1 MSTSVPGT
9 SSHFGVSGEG
19 RAPIAAMKG
28 TGCALRFVW
37 PVTAFLLMAS
47 PALFAQGSARA
58 QKPVMLDEVVVDA
71 SKTHTLFMGAD
82 ISVNLDK
89 DIYPVRDV
97 AGTSW
102 VIDINGKDKVV
113 SAKKGPLNL
122 KITPTLKLTEVAATI
137 VGFNKVAAYSFENDP
152 SVLITRGLSQSAS
165 TNAMLL
171 GVSADAEHKADTA
184 ANKAL
189 GDAALFVGADSQF
202 GDAALKYG
210 SETLPAVTHPGK
222 VVLIPGGSYRLPS
235 GATDFNLPEFQAGTI
250 LVANQAATAAQI
262 QTTNGNEPVGSLVT
276 KGHDAMDVDFD
287 IASAHPLQNPYI
299 VTMARIRTPGS
310 KPGYIQNHI
319 YARALDP
326 IDKHFTHV
334 HFSEEG
340 FPFEYELVDFQV
352 HLYNRGVEIATNLAA
367 NRVELTRDEAF
378 EYVKMEYVSA
388 HKADTLPAVP
398 AMGRLPSELPNRIA
412 AGKYTETYFVQVNK
426 DGLGREVYEDRLCT
440 KKVDDAFLASVVAG
454 LRFKPALAGGTPVD
468 GVAAVNLT
476 KLQF

>member
-1 MSTSVPGT
+1 MIPRPQPARIARLLLPV
-9 SSHFGVSGEG
+9 VLAAASGH
-19 RAPIAAMKG
+19 AAE
-28 TGCALRFVW
+28 TG
-37 PVTAFLLMAS
+37 
-47 PALFAQGSARA
+47 ARD
-58 QKPVMLDEVVVDA
+58 QKPVLLDQVVVDA

-137 VGFNKVAAYSFENDP
+137 VGFRKEAAYSYENDP
-152 SVLITRGLSQSAS
+152 SVLMTRGLSASAS
-165 TNAMLL
+165 MNADLL
-171 GVSADAEHKADTA
+171 AVQANAEHVADAISNKAFGDMGALASSDNQFSDAALRASIGTRSTPYVIPKGGYTA
-184 ANKAL
+184 AN
-189 GDAALFVGADSQF
+189 VGAF
-202 GDAALKYG
+202 IAAYG
-210 SETLPAVTHPGK
+210 AANTAS
-222 VVLIPGGSYRLPS
+222 
-235 GATDFNLPEFQAGTI
+235 QAGMVSFAQRG
-250 LVANQAATAAQI
+250 VASAAN
-262 QTTNGNEPVGSLVT
+262 QTTNGNEPIGNLVT
-276 KGHDAMDVDFD
+276 KGHDAMDVDFS
-287 IASAHPLQNPYI
+287 IASAHPLRNPYI
-299 VTMARIRTPGS
+299 VTMARIKTPGS
-310 KPGYIQNHI
+310 KPGYVQNHI

-326 IDKHFTHV
+326 IDQQFSHV

-352 HLYNRGVEIATNLAA
+352 HLYDRGVEIATNLAA
-367 NRVELTRDEAF
+367 NRVELTREEAF

-388 HKADTLPAVP
+388 HKGDTLPAVP
-398 AMGRLPSELPNRIA
+398 VMGRLPSELPNRIA
-412 AGKYTETYFVQVNK
+412 AGKYAETYFVQVNK

-454 LRFKPALAGGTPVD
+454 MRFKPALSGGTPVD

>member
-1 MSTSVPGT
+1 MNPRLQ
-9 SSHFGVSGEG
+9 SSRDRIF
-19 RAPIAAMKG
+19 
-28 TGCALRFVW
+28 RFVL
-37 PVTAFLLMAS
+37 PLVLAAIPCRAAET
-47 PALFAQGSARA
+47 GARD
-58 QKPVMLDEVVVDA
+58 QKPVLLDQVTVDA
-71 SKTHTLFMGAD
+71 TKTHTLFMGAD
-82 ISVNLDK
+82 ISVNLDR

-137 VGFNKVAAYSFENDP
+137 VGFRKETAYSYNNDP
-152 SVLITRGLSQSAS
+152 NVLLTRGLSASAS
-165 TNAMLL
+165 MNADLL
-171 GVSADAEHKADTA
+171 ALQANAEHIADAIS
-184 ANKAL
+184 NKAFGDMGAL
-189 GDAALFVGADSQF
+189 AASDNQFSDAALRSSMASRSTPDVVPKGGFNASNVGAFIAQY
-202 GDAALKYG
+202 GAAA
-210 SETLPAVTHPGK
+210 SA
-222 VVLIPGGSYRLPS
+222 S
-235 GATDFNLPEFQAGTI
+235 QAGM
-250 LVANQAATAAQI
+250 VAFAQKGAVSAAN
-262 QTTNGNEPVGSLVT
+262 QTTNGNEPVGTLVT

-287 IASAHPLQNPYI
+287 IASAHPLKNPYI

-310 KPGYIQNHI
+310 KPGYVQNHI

-326 IDKHFTHV
+326 IDEHFSHV

-352 HLYNRGVEIATNLAA
+352 HLYDRGVEIATNLAA

-388 HKADTLPAVP
+388 HKGETLPAV
-398 AMGRLPSELPNRIA
+398 AVMGRLPAELPNRIA
-412 AGKYTETYFVQVNK
+412 TGKYTGTYFVQVNK

-454 LRFKPALAGGTPVD
+454 LRFKPALSGGTPVD
-468 GVAAVNLT
+468 GVASLNLT